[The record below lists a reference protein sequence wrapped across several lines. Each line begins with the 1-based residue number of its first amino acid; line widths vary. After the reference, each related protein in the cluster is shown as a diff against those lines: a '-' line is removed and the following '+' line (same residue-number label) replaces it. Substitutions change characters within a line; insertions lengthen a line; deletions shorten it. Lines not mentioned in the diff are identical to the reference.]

1 MYGFRAK
8 LATMGAGKTEDL
20 IREYYTHKRKIERT
34 GATIITVKPAKDTRN
49 VGISSRNGLSLTA
62 DVVVLPNQNLEDL
75 LLQIEFDKE
84 LIILVDE
91 VQFLEVGQVDQ
102 LFDFYIG
109 KIKQGK
115 VVKITCWGIK
125 SNYMCRP
132 FESSERLM
140 GYAEDIT
147 LFNDWECN
155 RCSKPAQTH
164 LLKIDGNYISE
175 GDPVVVGDQEYESV
189 CYACYAKQMS
199 M

>member
-20 IREYYTHKRKIERT
+20 IREYYTHKRKVDRT
-34 GATIITVKPAKDTRN
+34 GATILTLKPAKDTRN
-49 VGISSRNGLSLTA
+49 SGINSRNGLSLTA
-62 DVVVLPNQNLEDL
+62 DIVVLPNQDVKYLLE
-75 LLQIEFDKE
+75 QIEFHKE

-91 VQFLEVGQVDQ
+91 VQFLEVNQIDQ
-102 LFDFYIG
+102 LFNFYLEQ
-109 KIKQGK
+109 IKQNNK
-115 VVKITCWGIK
+115 VKITCWGIK
-125 SNYMCRP
+125 SNYMCKP

-155 RCSKPAQTH
+155 RCSNPAQTH
-164 LLKIDGNYISE
+164 LLKIDGKYVSE

-189 CYACYAKQMS
+189 CYACYAKQMNL
-199 M
+199 